1 MNRTLVSSVL
11 LRLCRQQMYPTARLN
26 TCLLRRFNHAK
37 HGERTPTQS
46 RDVSAVDP
54 PDAQQRFMDYFGTR
68 NYPSVSASI
77 PGYTPSWNKVWFDK
91 LPPFEFLDPALRA
104 DKRKANL
111 LAPTAVMKDITPKM
125 GTVLRN
131 IQLSQLSDQAK
142 DELALLISERKIV
155 AFPDQD
161 FLEAGPEAL
170 QKFMDYFGKRNYHP
184 VSASL
189 PGLPGFHV
197 IHRDGKKPELDA
209 FFSQKTTSC
218 LWHQDVSYEMQ
229 PPGYVMLGL
238 LDGPKVGGDT
248 VFAATDE
255 AYRRLSPAMQK
266 FLDGIQVK
274 HSSANIINQARLA
287 GSLVRKDPITTVHP
301 LVRIHPITGARC
313 IFINGEF
320 ITGAVGLKDAE
331 WKPISE
337 FLLQHLIGSHDIQ
350 ARIHWS
356 PRTIVMFDNRS
367 TIHTP
372 VIDYVDDSQ
381 VPRPRHIFR
390 LAAMAEKPIPIP
402 TE

>member
-1 MNRTLVSSVL
+1 MNQTSVSSVL
-11 LRLCRQQMYPTARLN
+11 LRLCRKQMHPTARLN

-37 HGERTPTQS
+37 HAERTPTQS
-46 RDVSAVDP
+46 RDISAAAP

-68 NYPSVSASI
+68 NYPSVSAST
-77 PGYTPSWNKVWFDK
+77 PGYTPSWNNVWFEK

-111 LAPTAVMKDITPKM
+111 LTPTTVMKDITPKM
-125 GTVLRN
+125 GTVLQN

-161 FLEAGPEAL
+161 FLDAGPEAL

-320 ITGAVGLKDAE
+320 ITGAVGLKNAE

-350 ARIHWS
+350 ARVHWS

-381 VPRPRHIFR
+381 VPQPRHIFR
-390 LAAMAEKPIPIP
+390 LAAMAEKPIPVP
-402 TE
+402 AE